1 MSDRWKIPEG
11 SKITEAEARALT
23 SGPYGIECARLTIR
37 YCLPVFWFRP
47 RDRYDAIINS
57 GTVTLAK
64 PSDKTIG
71 ITAAHVVRGFQ
82 ADLHDHGS
90 LGVQLGDTD
99 ISDLARRIIAVSDEL
114 DLATIDLSD
123 GILERLG
130 SGWDV
135 FPLSLWPPKP
145 PLEDHGITMG
155 GFPAS
160 LRENPAPGQLAFGP
174 WTVLSIARG
183 VSEDQITWKFDTEY
197 LASAPSNPDSPAAR
211 FELGG
216 ISGGPVLRVGESPGG
231 LVGFRLAGIIS
242 QAKPEYE
249 FVVAKRADFIRE
261 DGTIMRA
268 PPR

>member
-1 MSDRWKIPEG
+1 VIWYESHDRSE
-11 SKITEAEARALT
+11 T
-23 SGPYGIECARLTIR
+23 
-37 YCLPVFWFRP
+37 
-47 RDRYDAIINS
+47 IINS

-64 PSDKTIG
+64 PAQKTIG
-71 ITAAHVVRGFQ
+71 ITSAHVIQGFLL
-82 ADLHDHGS
+82 DLRNHGP
-90 LGVQLGDTD
+90 LGALLGDAD
-99 ISDLARRIIAVSDEL
+99 IGDLARRVIAVSDEL

-123 GILERLG
+123 GILDHLG
-130 SGWDV
+130 PGWDV
-135 FPLSLWPPKP
+135 FPLSLWPPMP
-145 PLEDHGITMG
+145 PIEDHGITMG

-160 LRENPAPGQLAFGP
+160 LRERPAPGHLAFGS

-183 VSEDQITWKFDTEY
+183 VSNDQITWKFDTEY
-197 LASAPSNPDSPAAR
+197 LASAPSNPSSPATW

-242 QAKPEYE
+242 EARPEYG

-261 DGTIMRA
+261 DGSIMRA